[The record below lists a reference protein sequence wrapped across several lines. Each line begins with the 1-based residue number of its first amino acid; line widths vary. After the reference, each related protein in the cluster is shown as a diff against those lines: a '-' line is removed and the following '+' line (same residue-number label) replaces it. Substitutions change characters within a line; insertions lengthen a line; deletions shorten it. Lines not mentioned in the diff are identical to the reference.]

1 MSGARALKRF
11 ILSEKI
17 FIGRIRNHRTIMSSG
32 NDASSSTLIERIL
45 TLDRS
50 SELAHQYTPLILFH
64 PNQALNSVDSLK
76 CAGES
81 SSYVAVGHAQT
92 SLVDS
97 ALLHCRDDNDKPIFV
112 KERIPNSHGI
122 MTDVLQLY
130 MDTRVRDDVNNGR
143 YRYDHRQLFQK
154 RTEAF
159 EYVADYLILTGV
171 IPRRHT
177 DLYPIYP
184 FMDGEDRANDKT
196 LLLAHIN
203 RNTAPYLGIDS
214 VGVHLNCYV
223 KENNRIGGVWLAKRA
238 STKSHHFGYWD
249 CTVAGGHPINLS
261 LVDNIVKES
270 QEEAGVPAEWIL
282 HESSMDDDSDTLF
295 SDNTHDPLMIT
306 TAKSDGT
313 CMKRSLYYSC
323 DLQVP
328 HSWRP
333 TPVDGEVSEFRLFSM
348 KDLEEELRYGD
359 IVRPSIRAVL
369 LDFMIRHKE
378 LRGENNINL
387 LSAAMRWGRLLLW

>member
-1 MSGARALKRF
+1 MKRCM
-11 ILSEKI
+11 LSLSAPI
-17 FIGRIRNHRTIMSSG
+17 ISRNRNHRTIMSSI
-32 NDASSSTLIERIL
+32 DALKPKLTLIERIL
-45 TLDRS
+45 ALDRS

-64 PNQALNSVDSLK
+64 PNQALNGVNNLKSVVEL
-76 CAGES
+76 S
-81 SSYVAVGHAQT
+81 SVYVAVGLAQT
-92 SLVDS
+92 SLVNS
-97 ALLHCRDDNDKPIFV
+97 ALLHCKDDNDKPIFV
-112 KERIPNSHGI
+112 KDRIPNSHGI

-130 MDTRVRDDVNNGR
+130 MDTRVRDDVNNDR
-143 YRYDHRQLFQK
+143 CRYDYRQLFQK

-184 FMDGEDRANDKT
+184 FMDAEDRANDKT
-196 LLLAHIN
+196 VLAHIN
-203 RNTAPYLGIDS
+203 RNTAPCLGIDS

-313 CMKRSLYYSC
+313 CMKQSLYYSC

-328 HSWRP
+328 HNWTP
-333 TPVDGEVSEFRLFSM
+333 TPVDGEVSEFRLYSITE
-348 KDLEEELRYGD
+348 LENELRYGN
-359 IVRPSIRAVL
+359 IIRPSIRAVL
-369 LDFMIRHKE
+369 LDFMIRHE
-378 LRGENNINL
+378 QLRGEDNIHL
-387 LSAAMRWGRLLLW
+387 LRDAMRRGRLLLW

>member
-154 RTEAF
+154 RTEK
-159 EYVADYLILTGV
+159 G
-171 IPRRHT
+171 
-177 DLYPIYP
+177 
-184 FMDGEDRANDKT
+184 K
-196 LLLAHIN
+196 
-203 RNTAPYLGIDS
+203 
-214 VGVHLNCYV
+214 
-223 KENNRIGGVWLAKRA
+223 K
-238 STKSHHFGYWD
+238 
-249 CTVAGGHPINLS
+249 
-261 LVDNIVKES
+261 
-270 QEEAGVPAEWIL
+270 
-282 HESSMDDDSDTLF
+282 
-295 SDNTHDPLMIT
+295 
-306 TAKSDGT
+306 
-313 CMKRSLYYSC
+313 
-323 DLQVP
+323 
-328 HSWRP
+328 
-333 TPVDGEVSEFRLFSM
+333 
-348 KDLEEELRYGD
+348 LRY
-359 IVRPSIRAVL
+359 RSYRSHSFAT
-369 LDFMIRHKE
+369 
-378 LRGENNINL
+378 
-387 LSAAMRWGRLLLW
+387 

>member
-1 MSGARALKRF
+1 MSGAGAMKRF
-11 ILSEKI
+11 ILSETI
-17 FIGRIRNHRTIMSSG
+17 IIGRIRNHRTIMSSG
-32 NDASSSTLIERIL
+32 NASSSTLIERIL

-64 PNQALNSVDSLK
+64 PNQALNSVDSMK

-81 SSYVAVGHAQT
+81 SSYVAVGHAQI
-92 SLVDS
+92 SLVNS
-97 ALLHCRDDNDKPIFV
+97 ALLHCKDDNDKPIFV

-143 YRYDHRQLFQK
+143 YRYDHRKLFQK

-159 EYVADYLILTGV
+159 EYVADYLILIGV

-196 LLLAHIN
+196 VLAYIN

-223 KENNRIGGVWLAKRA
+223 KENNRIGVWLAKRA

-249 CTVAGGHPINLS
+249 CTVAGGHPVNLS
-261 LVDNIVKES
+261 LIDNIVKES

-282 HESSMDDDSDTLF
+282 HESSMDDVSDTLF

-328 HSWRP
+328 HSWTP
-333 TPVDGEVSEFRLFSM
+333 TPVDGEVSEFRLYSI
-348 KDLEEELRYGD
+348 KELEEELRYGD

-369 LDFMIRHKE
+369 VDFMIRHEQLK
-378 LRGENNINL
+378 GEDDINL
-387 LSAAMRWGRLLLW
+387 LRDAMRRSRLLLW